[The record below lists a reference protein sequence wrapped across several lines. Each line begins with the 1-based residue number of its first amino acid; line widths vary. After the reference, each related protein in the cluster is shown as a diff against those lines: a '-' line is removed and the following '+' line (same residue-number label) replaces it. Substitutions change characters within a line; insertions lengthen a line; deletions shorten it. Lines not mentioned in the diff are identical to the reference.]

1 MKHRHPAGSKWQAN
15 ATSMSP
21 TPIHLPFLGAARD
34 LFLRCCPVQKKKKE
48 RKGSN
53 FPCTKLYLCCLTF

>member
-21 TPIHLPFLGAARD
+21 TPIHLPFPGAARE
-34 LFLRCCPVQKKKKE
+34 LNLRKTLRMPS
-48 RKGSN
+48 RIA
-53 FPCTKLYLCCLTF
+53 TRA